1 MKINRPRVPIG
12 LPLATVILLALGL
25 AAGPLIRS
33 TATEEQLA
41 RNVLLSALP
50 FILIFIAI
58 VLIYMT
64 IIWAVASALNDQ
76 VSARTFK
83 IIEYVAIGGIL
94 FGIFGM
100 LQPWVFPLF
109 RIGFMVL
116 LFSTLFYILWSHI
129 RPRGVHAGRM
139 GTVSVA
145 DIEQKELEG

>member
-12 LPLATVILLALGL
+12 LPLAAVILLALGF

-58 VLIYMT
+58 ILIYMT

-109 RIGFMVL
+109 RIGFMAL

-129 RPRGVHAGRM
+129 RPRGVHAGKM
-139 GTVSVA
+139 GTISVT